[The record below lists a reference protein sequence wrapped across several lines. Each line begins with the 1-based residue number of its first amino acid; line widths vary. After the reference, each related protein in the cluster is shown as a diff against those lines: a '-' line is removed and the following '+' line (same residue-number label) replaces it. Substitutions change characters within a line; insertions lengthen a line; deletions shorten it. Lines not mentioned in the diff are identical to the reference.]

1 MAPTA
6 CKRTVSGSVSLP
18 CSGFFSP
25 FPHGTC
31 SLSVSQEYLAL
42 ADGAAGFRQDSSG
55 PALLRVPLRLNC
67 LPVRASHPLR
77 TAFPDRSR
85 SQFSTI
91 PRPYYPGRAVTPPVW
106 APPRS
111 LAATWGITFVFS
123 SSGYL
128 DVSVPR
134 VRPRITRVSGSLQMG
149 CPIRKSPDHGLFAPP
164 RSLSQLITSFIASES
179 QGIPRTLLVTFSI
192 LFNSLFLRVAPAFIR
207 QATLSSLARLPPDKT
222 RLIVKLIFLPACQR
236 TLYSCLRVRVE
247 DHGFEPRT
255 PCLQSRCSTS

>member
-1 MAPTA
+1 M
-6 CKRTVSGSVSLP
+6 
-18 CSGFFSP
+18 
-25 FPHGTC
+25 
-31 SLSVSQEYLAL
+31 

-55 PALLRVPLRLNC
+55 PALLRIRLRLTC
-67 LPVRASHPLR
+67 LPVRASHPLW
-77 TAFPDRSR
+77 TAFPDRSG
-85 SQFSTI
+85 SHASTMSAS
-91 PRPYYPGRAVTPPVW
+91 YYPGRAVTPPVW

-134 VRPRITRVSGSLQMG
+134 VCPRITRVSGSLQMG

-164 RSLSQLITSFIASES
+164 RSLSQLITSFFASES
-179 QGIPRTLLVTFSI
+179 QGIPHALLVTFSNNLLVY
-192 LFNSLFLRVAPAFIR
+192 LFSRTQPRGPRACVKLVSASMSMNSLSLRKF
-207 QATLSSLARLPPDKT
+207 
-222 RLIVKLIFLPACQR
+222 
-236 TLYSCLRVRVE
+236 VE